1 MFTLTQYTELT
12 MSTYKTNT
20 PSTRSVINS
29 YPELVRKVRAGM
41 IDDARDLLMQI
52 TQGHKP
58 LIKDIEDAI
67 LRDTGR
73 TIT

>member
-1 MFTLTQYTELT
+1 
-12 MSTYKTNT
+12 MSTYENKVQA
-20 PSTRSVINS
+20 RSVIS
-29 YPELVRKVRAGM
+29 AYPELVRKVRAGM
-41 IDDARDLLMQI
+41 IDDARELLMEI
-52 TQGHKP
+52 TQGHAP